1 MIYKFWVRS
10 FQQRASMVHF
20 VFFFITDTWE
30 LCLNNCAS
38 ASASAERLG
47 LAPPWQYY
55 SACVLFSFYCFCIF
69 YSIGFHVLVNII
81 CDTSD
86 LINERYVR
94 IFGLAELYVH
104 KSFLA
109 KFELFVWVFVCV
121 PQVEDDLKL
130 ESGYKAISF
139 FQIILV
145 IVITVINAIL
155 SNISCAHHQRHNAK
169 RKRTLNDPVF
179 VE

>member
-1 MIYKFWVRS
+1 MTGSLKFFFKNNSAFGLWTVDKTHGWRIRVNDMSSKFWVRS

-20 VFFFITDTWE
+20 VFFYITDTWE

-55 SACVLFSFYCFCIF
+55 SACVLFSFYCFSIF

-86 LINERYVR
+86 LINFMNVMSESLVWLNFMSTRAFLR
-94 IFGLAELYVH
+94 SL
-104 KSFLA
+104 SFL
-109 KFELFVWVFVCV
+109 FEFLFAFPKSRMIWSWKVAIK
-121 PQVEDDLKL
+121 PSHSSKL
-130 ESGYKAISF
+130 S
-139 FQIILV
+139 
-145 IVITVINAIL
+145 
-155 SNISCAHHQRHNAK
+155 
-169 RKRTLNDPVF
+169 
-179 VE
+179 